1 MHDQGAEVFVVV
13 YDQDFMHGFFLSEF
27 PVFFRTEDF
36 FILFGIISYQALL
49 LQPDFLSADFM
60 IAFDKQ

>member
-1 MHDQGAEVFVVV
+1 
-13 YDQDFMHGFFLSEF
+13 MHGFFLSEF